1 MKFGCL
7 EIKYYL
13 CDGENII
20 PMEYKEEIWRYVVGL
35 EGKYEVSN
43 LGRVRSLPRYLKCK
57 GAALRFHNGKILSP
71 SKRGNYLFV
80 VLAPSKKMYYVH
92 RLVAM
97 AFLPNPNNY
106 PMVNHKDENSSN
118 NNVDNLEWCTC
129 KYNNNYSHVGT
140 KINLKRRKP
149 IKAINIK
156 TGDVKR
162 FVSMADAARQ
172 GFDKKSI
179 RLCIRGEKS
188 KYKGCIWC
196 VA

>member
-1 MKFGCL
+1 MT
-7 EIKYYL
+7 EV
-13 CDGENII
+13 
-20 PMEYKEEIWRYVVGL
+20 EEVWKYVVGL

-43 LGRVRSLPRYLKCK
+43 LGRVRSMPRYIKCY
-57 GAALRFHNGKILSP
+57 GGGIRFHYGKVLSP
-71 SKRGNYLFV
+71 AKTKTGYRFV
-80 VLAPSKKMYYVH
+80 FLAPQKKMGYVH
-92 RLVAM
+92 RLVAE
-97 AFLPNPNNY
+97 AFIPNPNNY
-106 PMVNHKDENSSN
+106 PMVNHKDENPSN

-162 FVSMADAARQ
+162 FVSMADAVSKGYDRR
-172 GFDKKSI
+172 SI